1 MIVLLILICP
11 HIPSVFAADN
21 EDTQVLVEITD
32 RQDVDSIVATM
43 GDEQVRRLLINELK
57 KQAGQE
63 KSPTGT
69 EGKASGIAGS
79 IENIKDLMMQFRTSI
94 DRLRTS
100 DGIDVE
106 EELPGVYKFLL
117 SGKRGA
123 NPATT
128 IMSVVLVFLIG
139 LLIMWIFGKYVFQA
153 RLQIE
158 SATVPTW
165 TERLTGL
172 ALRGFID
179 IISLIIFI
187 AGVLIASFIFLEL
200 NAAQK
205 VLIASYLAAFSIVI
219 FANLVLR
226 FILSP
231 GVPSFRLVPL
241 PDELTVYLYRWFMS
255 IIVISSFGMF
265 TSGVFRLAG
274 LSEINY
280 YFMLTALSFIV
291 AIMLFVMIFQ
301 NKHKVAAALSAG
313 KPENSIQ
320 ARLAKNWHHI
330 AVFAV
335 VLLVLFSMVQRLFVE
350 MSSFAA
356 AKTLVIIG
364 LYFLFDWLLRVIL
377 NVAFGLAKQP
387 EDLGT
392 IMEKAKT
399 GEFAEISE
407 ADQQDTGKDAEARP
421 KTMVIGRMK
430 SAVRIGLRIA
440 LLVYMVFWAARIWGF
455 QFEVGAAISNALFS
469 ILITVLVCYI
479 IWELIN
485 AKIQQKL
492 KEEMPDAD
500 QEMEEGGAGGSR
512 VGTLLLLLQK
522 FFLVVIAVMVVLVVL
537 SSLGVDIGPLIAGA
551 GIVGLA
557 IGMGAQTLVRD
568 IIAGIF
574 FLIDDAFRVGDYI
587 EVSGTKGTVEKISIR
602 SFKLR
607 HPRGM
612 VNTIPF
618 GDIST
623 VTNYSRDYIL
633 TKLDFRVRYD
643 TDVEKVRKIIKKK
656 VYKVIAASE
665 ELGPKLLDPI
675 KSQGVR
681 QLDDSAMIMRIKFKT
696 APGDQ
701 FGIRKEVF
709 RLLQEAFREEG
720 IEFAHRN
727 VTVYMPN
734 ETSGDTTDE
743 SASAQEKIKQAAAAA
758 ALAAAQEETPDA
770 QKP

>member
-1 MIVLLILICP
+1 MVIVLILICFP
-11 HIPSVFAADN
+11 ISSVFGA
-21 EDTQVLVEITD
+21 ESESTQTSVEITD
-32 RQDVDSIVATM
+32 GQDVDSIVATM

-57 KQAGQE
+57 KQADQE
-63 KSPTGT
+63 QDLSGT
-69 EGKASGIAGS
+69 DVKVSGIAGS

-94 DRLRTS
+94 DRLKTS
-100 DGIDVE
+100 EGMDVDSE
-106 EELPGVYKFLL
+106 FPTVYKFLL

-123 NPATT
+123 NPAMT
-128 IMSVVLVFLIG
+128 ILSVVMVFVIG
-139 LLIMWIFGKYVFQA
+139 LIIKWIFGKYVYQT
-153 RLQIE
+153 RQQIE
-158 SATVPTW
+158 GSTISAW
-165 TERLTGL
+165 TERITGL
-172 ALRGFID
+172 LLRGFFD

-205 VLIASYLAAFSIVI
+205 VLIASYLTAFSIVI

-231 GVPSFRLVPL
+231 RVPSLSLVPVT
-241 PDELTVYLYRWFMS
+241 DELALYLYRWFVS
-255 IIVISSFGMF
+255 IITVICFGIF

-280 YFMLTALSFIV
+280 YFMLTALSIIV

-301 NKHKVAAALSAG
+301 NKEKVAAALSAG

-320 ARLAKNWHHI
+320 ARLAKNWHHTAI
-330 AVFAV
+330 FVVVFI
-335 VLLVLFSMVQRLFVE
+335 VLFSMVQRLFLG
-350 MSSFAA
+350 MGSFAA
-356 AKTLVIIG
+356 IKTLVIIG

-387 EDLGT
+387 EDLGA
-392 IMEKAKT
+392 ILEKAKT
-399 GEFAEISE
+399 GEL
-407 ADQQDTGKDAEARP
+407 AEASDADHQDIDEAAKAPP
-421 KTMVIGRMK
+421 KTMVVGRMK
-430 SAVRIGLRIA
+430 SAVRGGLRIA
-440 LLVYMVFWAARIWGF
+440 LLVYMVFWASRIWGF
-455 QFEVGAAISNALFS
+455 QFTVGAAISNALFS
-469 ILITVLVCYI
+469 ILITVLVCYV

-492 KEEMPDAD
+492 KEEMPEDD
-500 QEMEEGGAGGSR
+500 EEKEEGGAGGSR

-574 FLIDDAFRVGDYI
+574 FLVDDAFRVGDY
-587 EVSGTKGTVEKISIR
+587 VDVGGTKGTVEKISIR

-623 VTNYSRDYIL
+623 VTNFSRDYIL

-656 VYKVIAASE
+656 VYKVIDANE
-665 ELGPKLLDPI
+665 ELGPKLLAPI

-734 ETSGDTTDE
+734 ETSENKSEID
-743 SASAQEKIKQAAAAA
+743 QEKIKQAAAAA
-758 ALAAAQEETPDA
+758 ALAAEQQETPDA
-770 QKP
+770 QIP